1 MWFIYSVR
9 ILFVLNMI
17 YLGFIGNWLNAL
29 IVLSALCTTFIPE
42 LIYKIAHIRLTK
54 FMAYLLLLFIILAQ
68 WLGTYLRAYDFIS
81 WWDIFLHGL
90 SAILVGMF
98 GFIILRLCDKDFTLM
113 KNKHYGLM
121 SLFIFLTISASAV
134 FWEIFEFIGDQLF
147 GTNAQLG
154 SLADTME
161 DMIICVIVG
170 AIFAIWIYRS
180 LKSDKNNFITKEMKQ
195 FVEMN
200 KKE

>member
-17 YLGFIGNWLNAL
+17 YLGFTGNWLNVL

-42 LIYKIAHIRLTK
+42 LVYKIVHIRLTK
-54 FMAYLLLLFIILAQ
+54 FMTYLLLLFIILAQ

-81 WWDIFLHGL
+81 WWDVFLHGL

-98 GFIILRLCDKDFTLM
+98 GLIILRLCDNDFTII
-113 KNKHYGLM
+113 KNKQYGLM
-121 SLFIFLTISASAV
+121 SLFIFFTISASAV
-134 FWEIFEFIGDQLF
+134 FWEIFEFIGDQFF

-154 SLADTME
+154 SLVDTME
-161 DMIICVIVG
+161 DMIICVVVG

-180 LKSDKNNFITKEMKQ
+180 LKSGKNNFITKEMKR

-200 KKE
+200 TKE